1 MRSLT
6 PRSLTVALAF
16 ASSCALS
23 FEPAAVEAPV
33 LESIL
38 TDERL
43 VEFSGLAPS
52 RIHKDRMW
60 AINDGGATPSIWL
73 VDQKGKIQDRIVL
86 KNIRNIDFEDLAS
99 FRVGGKKRGT
109 PMLAVGDIGDNAA
122 QRGTYLIHVLREPK
136 QAGGEVELAYTLKY
150 QYPDGPHDAESL
162 GVDAKEGYFYI
173 ATKRVTPSMLY
184 RVQIAPKKLDQLQTA
199 ELIGPLGQMQPDD
212 PSAQQASNQIRYAAQ
227 PTSMTMGCDGRDLF
241 LLTYAAI
248 YQYQRAGAQSWKQ
261 ALQNQV
267 PRRQV
272 LPPIFQAEAIA
283 QTQNCERL
291 FVGSEKLPSPFFSFE
306 RKQ

>member
-1 MRSLT
+1 MIKC
-6 PRSLTVALAF
+6 VAALLAIVSAPSF
-16 ASSCALS
+16 S

-43 VEFSGLAPS
+43 IEFSGLAPS
-52 RIHKDRMW
+52 HLRKDRMW
-60 AINDGGATPSIWL
+60 AINDGGATPSVWL
-73 VDQKGKIQDRIVL
+73 LDPKGKIQDRIVL
-86 KNIRNIDFEDLAS
+86 KDVQNIDFEDLAS
-99 FRVGGKKRGT
+99 FRKGGKKNGT
-109 PMLAVGDIGDNAA
+109 PMLAVADIGDNAA
-122 QRGTYLIHVLREPK
+122 KRGIYLIHVVQEPK
-136 QAGGEVELAYTLKY
+136 QAGGEVKIAYTVKY

-173 ATKRVTPSMLY
+173 ATKRVTPSILY
-184 RVQIAPKKLDQLQTA
+184 RVPIFPKKPDQLQTA

-212 PSAQQASNQIRYAAQ
+212 PDAAQASNQIRYAAQ

-248 YQYQRAGAQSWKQ
+248 YQYRRERSQTWAQ
-261 ALQNQV
+261 ALKNQT

-283 QTQNCERL
+283 QTLNCDRIY
-291 FVGSEKLPSPFFSFE
+291 VGSEKLPSPFFSFK
-306 RKQ
+306 RK